1 MLDPRW
7 IFALFQARR
16 WALLIG
22 GGLFLAGCAGIV
34 LAQGGRPPPGG
45 PPLPRSGPSLDTTT
59 ALPPA
64 TPTPEAQ
71 RSWPEYRIW
80 ARLVPGPSPQIR
92 GEETIVLPNP
102 ADTPLETLVL
112 RLYPNLPSYGG
123 RLEVADVTVNGHPV
137 TGTLTQLD
145 SALELALPKPLQPG
159 QTALIRMA
167 FTTTLPTQVIAGSV
181 GQGIFGYVDRVYD
194 LAEFYPL
201 MAVHD
206 GTDWRVSA
214 AAVEFGDMLFS
225 QAAYY
230 RVRLTVPPGHQVVAS
245 GTVLQRRRL
254 PDGQETWYLA
264 AGPIRSFYVAV
275 SDHYQALT
283 AMAGRV
289 RLHSYYLPGRRP
301 GAQRILDVAR
311 QALPVFEGLFGPY
324 PHRELE
330 FVPMPTTGYG
340 MEHSEVLAIAPQLY
354 VAGTPLDFA
363 VLHEL
368 AHQWWYEIVGND
380 PVTEPWLDEALAD
393 YTVVLYYEAIG
404 DLHTAQW
411 VLARYRDWMEAARH
425 WQRDRPV
432 AGSLDQ
438 FSQQQYL
445 EVVYAKG
452 ALFLHQVRLRMGE
465 APFRAALAEYA
476 RAYRYD
482 IATGA
487 DLLRILQRHSPVPL
501 DDLVIAWLGMVPPSP
516 LSDANEALMER

>member
-1 MLDPRW
+1 MYPRW
-7 IFALFQARR
+7 VFALFQARR
-16 WALLIG
+16 WALLLG
-22 GGLFLAGCAGIV
+22 GGLLLAGCAGIV
-34 LAQGGRPPPGG
+34 LAQGGRLHPSV
-45 PPLPRSGPSLDTTT
+45 PPLPRPGPSLDTAALPST
-59 ALPPA
+59 ALGPRARGPW
-64 TPTPEAQ
+64 T
-71 RSWPEYRIW
+71 EYRIQ
-80 ARLVPGPSPQIR
+80 ARLEPGTPPQIR
-92 GEETIVLPNP
+92 GQETIVFPNP

-123 RLEVADVTVNGHPV
+123 RLEVADITVNGHPV
-137 TGTLTQLD
+137 TGTLTSLD
-145 SALELALPKPLQPG
+145 SALELTLPKPLQPG

-167 FTTTLPTQVIAGSV
+167 FTATLPTRVIAGTV
-181 GQGIFGYVDRVYD
+181 GQGIFGYVDGVYD

-201 MAVHD
+201 LAVHD

-245 GTVLQRRRL
+245 GTVVQRSRL
-254 PDGQETWYLA
+254 PDGQETWYLT

-275 SDHYQALT
+275 SDHYQGLT
-283 AMAGRV
+283 DMAGRV

-301 GAQRILDVAR
+301 GAQRILEVVR

-330 FVPMPTTGYG
+330 IVPMPTTGYG
-340 MEHSEVLAIAPQLY
+340 MEHSGVLAIAPQLY
-354 VAGTPLDFA
+354 VAGTALDFA

-368 AHQWWYEIVGND
+368 AHQWWYETVGND

-404 DLHTAQW
+404 DRNTARW
-411 VLARYRDWMEAARH
+411 VLARYRDWMEAAHQWR
-425 WQRDRPV
+425 RDRPV
-432 AGSLDQ
+432 AGSLDR

-452 ALFLHQVRLRMGE
+452 ALFLHQVRSRMGD

-476 RAYRYD
+476 RTYRYD

-487 DLLRILQRHSPVPL
+487 DLLRILQRRSPVPL
-501 DDLVIAWLGMVPPSP
+501 DDLVTTWLGTAPPP
-516 LSDANEALMER
+516 PEPDANEALMER